1 MGLIK
6 PDKGT
11 VRICGLDTKMERVEV
26 LKLIGYV
33 PENPVC
39 FQYLTIREFLKFIW
53 SLRGLK
59 EGFEEALEYYLNI
72 FELEGKKNVPIY
84 KLSRGMLQKVLVSA
98 ALMVK
103 PKVLILDEPLSGMDP
118 ESQYT
123 FKEEVRKMIS
133 KGATV
138 LISSHILDVV
148 EKFCTRV
155 GIINYGRLLV
165 EGTIVEVKKRA
176 ESGEDAPLEEVFIKL
191 IRK

>member
-1 MGLIK
+1 VGLIK

>member
-1 MGLIK
+1 
-6 PDKGT
+6 
-11 VRICGLDTKMERVEV
+11 MERVEV